1 MFVTILSH
9 CFVVYSAGW
18 VRSLTAPGSVFVHRC
33 ISLPL
38 KTRPPKSRS
47 KKSGNV
53 GRRIR
58 NRERQ
63 RPAATCAL
71 QILFNTRGVT
81 RDFANVGRRIRN
93 RERQR
98 PDHIAT
104 YTTASVAREFVI
116 KPPAGR
122 YRSRFRICA
131 GVANSF
137 SREQV
142 LKRPVTYAVIPADTK
157 FDFTNLDRWCERDAG
172 ERVGSYILYHTK
184 LRK

>member
-63 RPAATCAL
+63 RP
-71 QILFNTRGVT
+71 
-81 RDFANVGRRIRN
+81 
-93 RERQR
+93 
-98 PDHIAT
+98 DHIAT

-142 LKRPVTYAVIPADTK
+142 IKRPVTYAITPADTK
-157 FDFTNLDRWCERDAG
+157 FDFTNLDRWYERDSG
-172 ERVGSYILYHTK
+172 ERVGSYILYHVK

>member
-18 VRSLTAPGSVFVHRC
+18 VRSLAAPGSVFVDPRC
-33 ISLPL
+33 Q
-38 KTRPPKSRS
+38 TFCY
-47 KKSGNV
+47 V